1 MAKKRETDQTARRYV
16 PRQTR
21 KFQLRR
27 DHPADAHVA
36 EILDFARTERREV
49 TVIREGVALWWALEN
64 GNLEYLFEKF
74 PQYRAQFQPDTD
86 DLIEQFRQMLQQQAN
101 LRGQRPPAAPNP
113 SPPGRSVVPGLTT
126 MTTRTPSSFARIP
139 APMPASIFLIRC
151 GSYRGNR
158 VKNRRQY

>member
-1 MAKKRETDQTARRYV
+1 MAKKRQTDQTPRRYI

-27 DHPADAHVA
+27 DHPQDAHVA

-74 PQYRAQFQPDTD
+74 PQYRAQFSPDTN

-101 LRGQRPPAAPNP
+101 LRQSVPEPALPATTGGPKPLGTGPVSRP
-113 SPPGRSVVPGLTT
+113 LFDDDDDQDT
-126 MTTRTPSSFARIP
+126 
-139 APMPASIFLIRC
+139 L
-151 GSYRGNR
+151 
-158 VKNRRQY
+158 